1 MTDHAAHLSQDPVM
15 DALMAAAGGY
25 GFTPRAG
32 ASTFHTLARAIAHQQ
47 LNGKAAQS
55 ILDRF
60 VERCGAGTFPDAARV
75 LALPQGKLRAAGFS
89 RSKIAALKDL
99 AAKAISGVV
108 PERNELQ
115 LLADEAIIERLTQ
128 VRGIGRWTVEMLL
141 IFDLGRPDVLPVDD
155 FGVRN
160 GFRLAYGL
168 KALPPPRALAAF
180 GERWRPFR
188 SAAAW
193 YLWRAVELARAGTL
207 PPPAQ
212 KVRLPVIRRR
222 RRAKTGAARA
232 RGAAR
237 SRGLAPRPAGKSA
250 PQRGTSVTAARRK
263 PAGKPVAKASLRSG
277 AASSAPRARSG
288 ARTRARPRPARRSR
302 APSRRKRR

>member
-1 MTDHAAHLSQDPVM
+1 MTDHAVQLSQDPVM
-15 DALMAAAGGY
+15 GALMAAAGGY

-55 ILDRF
+55 ILNRF
-60 VERCGAGTFPDAARV
+60 VERCGAGDFPDAERV
-75 LALPQGKLRAAGFS
+75 LALPQGELRASGFS
-89 RSKIAALKDL
+89 FAKIAALKDL
-99 AAKAISGVV
+99 AAKCASGVV
-108 PERNELQ
+108 PERDELHA
-115 LLADEAIIERLTQ
+115 LDDETIIDRLTQ

-168 KALPPPRALAAF
+168 KAMPPPKALAAF

-193 YLWRAVELARAGTL
+193 YLWRAVDLAREGRL
-207 PPPAQ
+207 PLPAQ
-212 KVRLPVIRRR
+212 KVKLPVIRRR
-222 RRAKTGAARA
+222 RHKAK
-232 RGAAR
+232 
-237 SRGLAPRPAGKSA
+237 
-250 PQRGTSVTAARRK
+250 AARRK
-263 PAGKPVAKASLRSG
+263 PARKPVVKAGLRPS

-302 APSRRKRR
+302 APSRKKRR